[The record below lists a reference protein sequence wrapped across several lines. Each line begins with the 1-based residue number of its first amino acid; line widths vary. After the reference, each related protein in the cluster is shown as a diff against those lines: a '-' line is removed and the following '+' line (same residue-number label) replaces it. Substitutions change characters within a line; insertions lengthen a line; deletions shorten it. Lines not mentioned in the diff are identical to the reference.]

1 MHEIGSGSAVS
12 NLTMSGA
19 AMTVDA
25 EGWLRGARR
34 VVSPHADERP
44 PGAGVSL
51 IVIHGVSLPPGEFGG
66 PWVEAFFSGRL
77 DIAAHPYFSEIA
89 SLRVAPHF
97 YITRDGALLQF
108 VSTERRAWHAG
119 HSRWEGRD
127 ECNDFSIGIE
137 MEGTDDTPY
146 TTAQYDRL
154 AGVVAAL
161 CEYYPGIGERGLAG
175 HSDIAP
181 GRKTDPGP
189 AFDWE
194 RLVSDMAHAGYNF
207 HRTPTKNPDG
217 DTGT

>member
-1 MHEIGSGSAVS
+1 
-12 NLTMSGA
+12 MSGA
-19 AMTVDA
+19 EMTVDA
-25 EGWLRGARR
+25 DGWLRGARR
-34 VVSPHADERP
+34 VASPHADERP
-44 PGAGVSL
+44 AGTDVSL

-77 DIAAHPYFSEIA
+77 DSTAHPYFLEIA

-119 HSRWEGRD
+119 RSRWRGRD
-127 ECNDFSIGIE
+127 ECNDFAIGIE
-137 MEGTDDTPY
+137 LEGADDTPY
-146 TTAQYDRL
+146 TTAQYGRL
-154 AGVVAAL
+154 AEVVKAL
-161 CEYYPGIGERGLAG
+161 CERYPAIGEHGLAG

-189 AFDWE
+189 AFDWQ
-194 RLVSDMAHAGYNF
+194 RLVSEMAHAGYNF
-207 HRTPTKNPDG
+207 HCEPIKNPGG